1 LRHSASTFARRSQS
15 ISRQILPEAG
25 DTEKTPVPAE
35 PSIPA
40 ISHESFA
47 ALYSAAHLPL
57 LRFVLTLLP
66 DRHLAE
72 DVVQETARLLWRK
85 FNDYDPERAFL
96 PWARQFAHFEV
107 LKARRRLA
115 TGDRY
120 FSDDMIE
127 QMAHEC
133 VEQEDQLE
141 RQREALAGCVEK
153 LDAGSR
159 ALLASRYDRKE
170 SLQEIA
176 EAQGKT
182 PNALYL
188 TLRRARQ
195 ALLECVNRAL
205 HLEGWS

>member
-1 LRHSASTFARRSQS
+1 MSAHPSTRELA
-15 ISRQILPEAG
+15 
-25 DTEKTPVPAE
+25 
-35 PSIPA
+35 
-40 ISHESFA
+40 HESFA
-47 ALYSAAHLPL
+47 SLYASAHLGL

-85 FNDYDPERAFL
+85 FDEYDPARPFL

-115 TGDRY
+115 TRDRH
-120 FSDDMIE
+120 FRDEMIE
-127 QMAHEC
+127 QMAQER
-133 VEQEDQLE
+133 VEQEEGLE

-153 LDAGSR
+153 LDAGWRS
-159 ALLASRYDRKE
+159 LLASRYERKE

-176 EAQGKT
+176 AEQGKSA
-182 PNALYL
+182 NALYL

-205 HLEGWS
+205 RLEGWS